1 MENKISCIGFKTNYP
16 MLNNK
21 LLEND
26 KKGYDFCIIQ
36 IHVGEINN
44 GYVVDKIY
52 KTSTK
57 GTRVAYKS
65 LDKDTIK
72 DYICNVNMLIDKF
85 NMEHSGSVKHL
96 EITFK

>member
-16 MLNNK
+16 MINIK
-21 LLEND
+21 LLESD

-36 IHVGEINN
+36 IHVAEIND
-44 GYVVDKIY
+44 GYIVDKIY

-65 LDKDTIK
+65 FDKDTIK
-72 DYICNVNMLIDKF
+72 DYICNVNSLIDKF
-85 NMEHSGSVKHL
+85 NTEHNEGIKHL